1 MSDISTPAQASSARM
16 LKAVVIGLGALIVI
30 ALAFVALGIVKKFS
44 GDGPSTAPSAAVFS
58 LPAGAKI
65 VEMQSEPN
73 RLILRVRAASGA
85 DEVDIIDTE
94 DGRLVARIK

>member
-1 MSDISTPAQASSARM
+1 M

-44 GDGPSTAPSAAVFS
+44 GTSPAAAPSSAVFS
-58 LPAGAKI
+58 LPQGAKI

-73 RLILRVRAASGA
+73 RLVLRVRGRDGA
-85 DEVDIIDTE
+85 EEIDILDTD
-94 DGRLVARIK
+94 DGHLVARIK